1 MGVIDLFGDVASSS
15 LSATVVAGRHGLK
28 LTAFVT
34 VPAGSSANAMTEK
47 LYTDATREL
56 IKQTTED
63 VLSSD
68 GGRVLLGRVGV
79 QTVAI
84 NPEHFSPLQPTTTAT
99 TSTRTTLTSTN
110 TVTDTST
117 STQRHLDVTTPTL
130 TTTVGEATGTT
141 IDGHKG
147 AAAPIPGCGA
157 FLLLAVLVVA
167 AREL

>member
-34 VPAGSSANAMTEK
+34 VPAGSSANAMAQE

-99 TSTRTTLTSTN
+99 TSTRTTRTSTN

-130 TTTVGEATGTT
+130 TTTGEAIGADTT
-141 IDGHKG
+141 TKDRHKG
-147 AAAPIPGCGA
+147 TAAPISGCGV
-157 FLLLAVLVVA
+157 FLPLAVLVA
-167 AREL
+167 

>member
-34 VPAGSSANAMTEK
+34 VPAGSSANAMAQE

-99 TSTRTTLTSTN
+99 TTRTTLTSTN

-117 STQRHLDVTTPTL
+117 STQRHLDVTTPVL
-130 TTTVGEATGTT
+130 TTTMGEATGTT